1 MSFFDCYLATKKY
14 KNSRS
19 RKFWGP
25 FFLVA
30 VYPQKIET
38 ILISSSYGMTMK
50 TYIICFQFPTRNL
63 FQSLGINRGQ
73 SSYSQMSSA
82 RGCEESPPKR
92 IEFSFH
98 EINSQKVIGW
108 VEVFL
113 PQILGQLRPSTVGF
127 PKQLRWR
134 RLAHEELGVGSVR
147 FESISQ
153 TLSVWSI
160 DLHLGSLEAWMYVN
174 VSKYTDT
181 WRV

>member
-30 VYPQKIET
+30 VYPQKIEP

-108 VEVFL
+108 VGFFATN
-113 PQILGQLRPSTVGF
+113 PWATSTL
-127 PKQLRWR
+127 QSW
-134 RLAHEELGVGSVR
+134 
-147 FESISQ
+147 
-153 TLSVWSI
+153 
-160 DLHLGSLEAWMYVN
+160 
-174 VSKYTDT
+174 VSKAAEVTST
-181 WRV
+181 RSRGAGRGFG